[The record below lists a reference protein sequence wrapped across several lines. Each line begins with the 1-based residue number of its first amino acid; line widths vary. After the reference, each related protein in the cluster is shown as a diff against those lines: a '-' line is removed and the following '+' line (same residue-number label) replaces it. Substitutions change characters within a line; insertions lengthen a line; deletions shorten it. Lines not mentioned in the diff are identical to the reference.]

1 MSEHIKV
8 EESYV
13 DALINNAAW
22 GAAKVKLDE
31 AALSPAQKQLD
42 KDGDGEIEGSDLAKL
57 RKGKGKKE
65 AMDPEKAK
73 KQEESVEEHTC
84 PLCESVLEEE
94 LSDERIYEH
103 VNDILEAVQT
113 LEEAADAED
122 DDKVEEEDEEE
133 VEEAMDPDAE
143 EEEPKEMAMNA
154 SKKKMKTEKVMKK
167 VKELKAAAKKGK

>member
-42 KDGDGEIEGSDLAKL
+42 KDGDGKIEGEDLAKL
-57 RKGKGKKE
+57 RKKKDKKADKPE
-65 AMDPEKAK
+65 APE

-113 LEEAADAED
+113 LEEAADAD
-122 DDKVEEEDEEE
+122 DDKVEEEEE
-133 VEEAMDPDAE
+133 VEEAAMGDDDDTD
-143 EEEPKEMAMNA
+143 EMAMNA

-167 VKELKAAAKKGK
+167 VKELKKAAKKGK

>member
-42 KDGDGEIEGSDLAKL
+42 KDGDGKIEGEDLAKL
-57 RKGKGKKE
+57 RKKKDKKADKPE
-65 AMDPEKAK
+65 APE

-113 LEEAADAED
+113 LEEAAAADD
-122 DDKVEEEDEEE
+122 DDKVEEEEEEEEE
-133 VEEAMDPDAE
+133 VDEAAMGDDDDTD
-143 EEEPKEMAMNA
+143 EMAMNA
-154 SKKKMKTEKVMKK
+154 SKKKMKAEKVMKK

>member
-42 KDGDGEIEGSDLAKL
+42 KDGDGKIEGEDLAKL
-57 RKGKGKKE
+57 RKKKDKKADKPE
-65 AMDPEKAK
+65 APE

-113 LEEAADAED
+113 LEEAAAADD
-122 DDKVEEEDEEE
+122 DDKVEEEEEEE
-133 VEEAMDPDAE
+133 VEEAAMGDDDTD
-143 EEEPKEMAMNA
+143 EMAMNA
-154 SKKKMKTEKVMKK
+154 SKKKKMKTEKVMKK

>member
-13 DALINNAAW
+13 DALITNAAW

-42 KDGDGEIEGSDLAKL
+42 KDGDGKIEGEDLAKL
-57 RKGKGKKE
+57 RKKKDKKADKPE
-65 AMDPEKAK
+65 APEKQA
-73 KQEESVEEHTC
+73 ESVEEHTC

-103 VNDILEAVQT
+103 VNEILEAVQT
-113 LEEAADAED
+113 LEEAADKED
-122 DDKVEEEDEEE
+122 AVEEQDEDE
-133 VEEAMDPDAE
+133 VEEAMDPDADE
-143 EEEPKEMAMNA
+143 DPDEMAMNA

>member
-42 KDGDGEIEGSDLAKL
+42 KDGDGKIEGEDLAKL
-57 RKGKGKKE
+57 RKKKDKKADKPE
-65 AMDPEKAK
+65 APE

-113 LEEAADAED
+113 LEEAADAD
-122 DDKVEEEDEEE
+122 DDKVEEEEEEE
-133 VEEAMDPDAE
+133 VEEAAMGDDDDTD
-143 EEEPKEMAMNA
+143 EMAMNA